1 MKPADIKRLEKVCN
15 LYGQIIAL
23 LNKVEGNLDFEDNYS
38 MNVLRQMD
46 VSARETLSYFKPK
59 LDCIKEES
67 HDSKGA
73 I

>member
-15 LYGQIIAL
+15 MYSKIIAL
-23 LNKVEGNLDFEDNYS
+23 LNKVEGNLDFEDTYS

>member
-1 MKPADIKRLEKVCN
+1 MKPRDIKRLEKCVAY
-15 LYGQIIAL
+15 YGQIIAL

-67 HDSKGA
+67 HESKM
-73 I
+73 